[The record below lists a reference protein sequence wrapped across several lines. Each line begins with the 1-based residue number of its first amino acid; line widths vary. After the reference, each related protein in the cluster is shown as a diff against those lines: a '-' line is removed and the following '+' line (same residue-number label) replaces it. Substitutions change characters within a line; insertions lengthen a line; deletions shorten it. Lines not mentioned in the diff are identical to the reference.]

1 MRGRKA
7 ADRWEKAMSYKTHM
21 YESGESYGVIVPAK
35 QPNESQGGPREVV
48 EGRTPVKENLEEP
61 NSRRTQSRESE
72 PNGLDRVREAAK
84 EDKGLRFTA
93 LLHHVTIGSLYV
105 ATSA

>member
-35 QPNESQGGPREVV
+35 QPNESQGGPQELV
-48 EGRTPVKENLEEP
+48 EGRT
-61 NSRRTQSRESE
+61 QSS
-72 PNGLDRVREAAK
+72 
-84 EDKGLRFTA
+84 
-93 LLHHVTIGSLYV
+93 
-105 ATSA
+105 TSG